1 MSPTP
6 DATTRATLI
15 GGAALVSWATLAVLT
30 VYAGKTPP
38 FLIVAIAFAIAAAL
52 AVVKWVAR
60 GESIVGHL
68 RIPPLAWALGVGGL
82 FGYHA
87 LVFFALQTAPAVEAN
102 LVNYLW
108 PLLIVL
114 FSSFLPGH
122 RLRWFHL
129 LGTLMGLGGL
139 VVLVLGKAKGGLD
152 FDPAHAVGFA
162 AALAAAVVWGAYSV
176 LSRLFAQV
184 PSDAVGAF
192 CGVGAVLAFACHLA
206 FEPPVWPQGA
216 LEWAAVVLLGLGPAG
231 GAFFVWDIGVKR
243 GDIQVLGAVSYLVP
257 LLSTLMLIVAGVGAF
272 TVEVAVACALIVG
285 GAALAGQDMLRRR
298 RKASA

>member
-1 MSPTP
+1 MTTSAE
-6 DATTRATLI
+6 ATTRATLI
-15 GGAALVSWATLAVLT
+15 GGAALASWATLAVLA
-30 VYAGKTPP
+30 VYAGGTPP
-38 FLIVAIAFAIAAAL
+38 FLIVAISFAIAAAL
-52 AVVKWVAR
+52 AVVKWLVR
-60 GESIVGHL
+60 GESIAAHL

-87 LVFFALQTAPAVEAN
+87 LIFFALQTAPAVEAN

-139 VVLVLGKAKGGLD
+139 IVLVLGKARGGLD

-162 AALAAAVVWGAYSV
+162 AALAAAVVWGGYSV

-192 CGVGAVLAFACHLA
+192 CGAGAVLAFACHLA

-216 LEWAAVVLLGLGPAG
+216 MEWAAVVLLGLGPAG

-243 GDIQVLGAVSYLVP
+243 GDIQVLGAASYLVP
-257 LLSTLMLIVAGVGAF
+257 LLSTLLLIAGGGGAF
-272 TVEVAVACALIVG
+272 TVEVGLACALIVG

-298 RKASA
+298 RKAPA